1 MLSQCDIK
9 KAVGETP
16 GQPACARD
24 GEDGDNGCI
33 LHMALVQAGR
43 HGGIPEIIASL
54 PPRQRDC
61 PQGRKSNKSSLS
73 LSSPTQSVRCRG
85 GICSVGRGQ
94 GLNPGQG
101 AGRSAAQDIQAA
113 QLAECS
119 QCHFSHV
126 CVAADAAL
134 LPEDGKEK
142 AALQEERTESRRLL
156 QDQEEEE
163 QLRDASQA
171 RSTRVAQDIH
181 IQVS

>member
-1 MLSQCDIK
+1 M
-9 KAVGETP
+9 
-16 GQPACARD
+16 
-24 GEDGDNGCI
+24 
-33 LHMALVQAGR
+33 
-43 HGGIPEIIASL
+43 
-54 PPRQRDC
+54 
-61 PQGRKSNKSSLS
+61 
-73 LSSPTQSVRCRG
+73 
-85 GICSVGRGQ
+85 GRGQ

-113 QLAECS
+113 QSAECG
-119 QCHFSHV
+119 QCRFSHV

-163 QLRDASQA
+163 QLQDASQT
-171 RSTRVAQDIH
+171 RFTRVAQDIH